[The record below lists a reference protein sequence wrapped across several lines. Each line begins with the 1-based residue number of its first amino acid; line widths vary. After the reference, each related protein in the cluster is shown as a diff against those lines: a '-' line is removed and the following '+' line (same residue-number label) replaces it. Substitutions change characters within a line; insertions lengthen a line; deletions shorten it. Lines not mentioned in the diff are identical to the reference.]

1 MGLFW
6 GSEDAAKVDQKN
18 ERKRLEEKDPRRKPL
33 KVMLI
38 ASGYGGEASDEF
50 AFMFRDMYQQVCETR
65 NLMGH
70 LVKENQELR
79 ARVEHLEQPAVA
91 EERLNHRAI

>member
-6 GSEDAAKVDQKN
+6 GNNDTAKVNQES
-18 ERKRLEEKDPRRKPL
+18 ERQQLEEKDPRRKPL
-33 KVMLI
+33 KVMLV

-50 AFMFRDMYQQVCETR
+50 AFMFRDIYQQVCETR

-79 ARVEHLEQPAVA
+79 ARVEHLERQTAA
-91 EERLNHRAI
+91 EEKLNHRAI

>member
-6 GSEDAAKVDQKN
+6 GSDDVAKVNQKN
-18 ERKRLEEKDPRRKPL
+18 ERKRLEEKDPRYKPL
-33 KVMLI
+33 ELMIVSCG
-38 ASGYGGEASDEF
+38 SGDRASDEF
-50 AFMFRDMYQQVCETR
+50 AFMFRDMYQQVCERR

-79 ARVEHLEQPAVA
+79 ARVEHLEQQAAA
-91 EERLNHRAI
+91 EEKLNRRAI

>member
-6 GSEDAAKVDQKN
+6 GSDDVAKVNQKN
-18 ERKRLEEKDPRRKPL
+18 ERKRLEEKDPRHKPL
-33 KVMLI
+33 DLMIVSCGSGHR
-38 ASGYGGEASDEF
+38 ASAEF
-50 AFMFRDMYQQVCETR
+50 AFMFRDMYQQICETR

-79 ARVEHLEQPAVA
+79 ARVEHLEKQVVA
-91 EERLNHRAI
+91 EEGLSRRAI